1 MTKEN
6 TTMDDRRR
14 YFRIN
19 DKVSLKYRVVQGIDI
34 ETEITRDK
42 HEKNNLADL
51 KNAFNCIEAKIMTK
65 MQRVEEASPMVAE
78 ILGLFDK
85 KLSLIESMIFHNDDK
100 DNSITNTQ
108 QVNLSASGMSFESN
122 TPINEDVNL
131 KMELVLYPEYQ
142 FIPVYA
148 RVVDCRKKMDDNLYR
163 FNVAVDF
170 IGICDTDQEI
180 IMQHILSKQAK
191 SLKKE
196 RREEAHQEEEHKLV
210 ANGG

>member
-1 MTKEN
+1 
-6 TTMDDRRR
+6 
-14 YFRIN
+14 
-19 DKVSLKYRVVQGIDI
+19 
-34 ETEITRDK
+34 
-42 HEKNNLADL
+42 
-51 KNAFNCIEAKIMTK
+51 MTK
-65 MQRVEEASPMVAE
+65 MQKIEETSPLIAE

-85 KLSLIESMIFHNDDK
+85 KLSLIENMILHTDDE

-108 QVNLSASGMSFESN
+108 QVNLSASGISFESN

-148 RVVDCRKKMDDNLYR
+148 RVVDCRKKMDDSLYR

-170 IGICDTDQEI
+170 IGISESDQEI
-180 IMQHILSKQAK
+180 IMQHVLSKQAK

-196 RREEAHQEEEHKLV
+196 RSDHTTPHEEVQKLA